1 MATAHDK
8 KKKKSSIKCCT
19 FAVVWACMG
28 SSGTATLAFID
39 VFTADASKR

>member
-8 KKKKSSIKCCT
+8 KMSSIKRCT
-19 FAVVWACMG
+19 FAIVWACMV